1 MEGVTMRTVFDNI
14 LLELA
19 DCAKTHN
26 DILAQHLECAITDK
40 YEEAR

>member
-1 MEGVTMRTVFDNI
+1 MRTVFDNI